1 MIINKNRDVSLL
13 ILLIVSCFFSF
24 PAWAFPGDQDRHQAI
39 KAYLGEFCSFEPS
52 STIYQA
58 IDNVLQRMPYQD
70 FLNVT
75 NRRRPVLFTEFYD
88 SGTARFASSSE
99 FMVLP
104 GESPCCQEGFTIVKL
119 GLSLGLSKTKEPIE
133 AVVAH
138 ELAHRVLDHI
148 RKGNVNCDAERQSNA
163 LIKKW
168 GFRKEFQEASRI
180 FGQKKGDPAA
190 CQEALPKRPTLPKV
204 N

>member
-1 MIINKNRDVSLL
+1 MENNRGKIKTAPGIILFL
-13 ILLIVSCFFSF
+13 ILLSF
-24 PAWAFPGDQDRHQAI
+24 LLSSLAWASGAGNDRSPVI
-39 KAYLGEFCSFEPS
+39 KAYLGEFCSFEES

-58 IDNVLQRMPYQD
+58 IENVLQRIPYKD

-75 NRRRPVLFTEFYD
+75 NRRRPVIFTEFYD

-104 GESPCCQEGFTIVKL
+104 GEAPCCQEGFTMVKL

-168 GFRKEFQEASRI
+168 GFKQEFKEASRI

-190 CQEALPKRPTLPKV
+190 CQESK
-204 N
+204 

>member
-1 MIINKNRDVSLL
+1 MNRALSLIIL
-13 ILLIVSCFFSF
+13 SCFLSSL
-24 PAWAFPGDQDRHQAI
+24 AWASGAGHHRREVI
-39 KAYLGEFCSFEPS
+39 KKYLGEFCSFEES

-58 IDNVLQRMPYQD
+58 IENVLQRMPYKD
-70 FLNVT
+70 FLTVT
-75 NRRRPVLFTEFYD
+75 NRRRPVIFTEFYD

-99 FMVLP
+99 FIVLP
-104 GESPCCQEGFTIVKL
+104 GEAPCCQEGFTIVKL

-138 ELAHRVLDHI
+138 ELAHRVLEHI

-168 GFRKEFQEASRI
+168 GFREEFQEASRL

-190 CQEALPKRPTLPKV
+190 CQEASPTSRSTLPKV
-204 N
+204 Y

>member
-1 MIINKNRDVSLL
+1 MENKRGNINRALSLL
-13 ILLIVSCFFSF
+13 ILGCFLS
-24 PAWAFPGDQDRHQAI
+24 PLVWASGADDNRHKVIEQ
-39 KAYLGEFCSFEPS
+39 YLGEFCSFEAS

-58 IDNVLQRMPYQD
+58 IENVLQRMPYKD
-70 FLNVT
+70 FLYVT
-75 NRRRPVLFTEFYD
+75 DRKRPVIFTEFYD

-104 GESPCCQEGFTIVKL
+104 GQAPCCQEGFTIVKL

-138 ELAHRVLDHI
+138 ELAHRVLEHI

-168 GFRKEFQEASRI
+168 GFSQEFQEASRI

-190 CQEALPKRPTLPKV
+190 CQEAPAKRSTLPQV
-204 N
+204 Y

>member
-1 MIINKNRDVSLL
+1 MRSSIVLFGLL
-13 ILLIVSCFFSF
+13 LAVFLSF
-24 PAWAFPGDQDRHQAI
+24 PVLAASGDNDRPRAI
-39 KAYLGEFCSFEPS
+39 EKYLGEFCAFERS

-58 IDNVLQRMPYQD
+58 IENVLERMPSKD

-75 NRRRPVLFTEFYD
+75 DRRRPVIFTEFYD

-99 FMVLP
+99 FIVMP
-104 GESPCCQEGFTIVKL
+104 QDAPCCQEGFTIVKL

-148 RKGNVNCDAERQSNA
+148 RKGNVNCDAERRSNA

-168 GFRKEFQEASRI
+168 GFGKEFKEASRI
-180 FGQKKGDPAA
+180 FGQKKGDPAG
-190 CQEALPKRPTLPKV
+190 CQEVPPRSSLAQPKV
-204 N
+204 Q